1 MNLRNLETLDS
12 DLHIRAAT
20 LNDVPAILALQ
31 SQVPTAAHWSETQYN
46 ALFTAEAVPR
56 IALVLERANALVGFI
71 IARAAVAEWEIEN
84 IVVASSNRKRGLGRL
99 LLSHLLN
106 SAKAQNAESVF
117 LEVRES
123 NAAARGLYEKAG
135 FVKTGSR
142 RLYYS
147 CPPEDA
153 ILYQLSLL

>member
-1 MNLRNLETLDS
+1 MKLRNLETLDS
-12 DLHIRAAT
+12 DLHIRPVT
-20 LNDVPAILALQ
+20 LKDVPAILALQ
-31 SQVPTAAHWSETQYN
+31 AEAPTAAHWSEAQYK
-46 ALFTAEAVPR
+46 ALFDAEASPR
-56 IALVLERANALVGFI
+56 IALVLEEANTLLGFI
-71 IARAAVAEWEIEN
+71 VARAVAEWEIEN
-84 IVVASSNRKRGLGRL
+84 VVIASSNRERGLGSL

-106 SAKAQNAESVF
+106 SAKAQKAQSVF

-123 NAAARGLYEKAG
+123 NEAARRLYEKAG